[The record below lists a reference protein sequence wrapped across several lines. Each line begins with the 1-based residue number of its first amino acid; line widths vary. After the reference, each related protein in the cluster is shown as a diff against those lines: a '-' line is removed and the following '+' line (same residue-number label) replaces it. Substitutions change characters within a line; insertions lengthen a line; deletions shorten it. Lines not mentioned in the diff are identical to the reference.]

1 MLHDTELQMSVST
14 SQNKEPTCQ
23 RKKTGIF
30 RKEITGVNNLWVSRV
45 LILTGNFCSLVSCM
59 SYYFIRQFHFHVH
72 VRRLFDPL
80 KVNQSPDLFPSLI
93 SLFEHNAVIFWLQN
107 INQAFPWTFILQRII
122 MHPMLTSKYIV
133 TILCDFRYSM
143 EQMYTVVSE
152 VQHYKEFVPWCKE
165 SSRFGERP
173 GHCKCILE
181 VGFHP
186 LSERYT
192 SHVTLAK
199 PNLVR
204 VRISFLKRSLFSSLC
219 WLENIQCEL
228 TFFLTFWDSRVLIIY
243 DHLGL
248 NFVGLSLSQGSNFY
262 IIFKAFD

>member
-1 MLHDTELQMSVST
+1 MSFKSFNTNWKFLQFGILYVILFHKTISF
-14 SQNKEPTCQ
+14 PCTC
-23 RKKTGIF
+23 TTPF
-30 RKEITGVNNLWVSRV
+30 
-45 LILTGNFCSLVSCM
+45 
-59 SYYFIRQFHFHVH
+59 
-72 VRRLFDPL
+72 LFDPL

-93 SLFEHNAVIFWLQN
+93 PLFEHNAVIFWLQN

-186 LSERYT
+186 LTERYT

-219 WLENIQCEL
+219 WLENIQGEL
-228 TFFLTFWDSRVLIIY
+228 TFL
-243 DHLGL
+243 L
-248 NFVGLSLSQGSNFY
+248 NFFEIQGS
-262 IIFKAFD
+262 